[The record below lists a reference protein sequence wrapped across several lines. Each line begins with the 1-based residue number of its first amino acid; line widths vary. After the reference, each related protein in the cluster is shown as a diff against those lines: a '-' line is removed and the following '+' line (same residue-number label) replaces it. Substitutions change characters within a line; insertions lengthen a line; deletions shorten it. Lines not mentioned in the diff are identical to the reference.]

1 MEGVKTDYP
10 DILEAIMRIVRKI
23 ILESRINVTTI
34 RKGITMDLAVLGEGQ
49 MTLRLRVVLLLDQ
62 MTISVV
68 FRLPRTITRIPMNLE
83 SYNAHI
89 VHRLLRNVMA
99 TLKRAILV
107 PMRRKMTMKT
117 CTMTVRVVCLIMLHL
132 RRLPLQNP
140 KKNAKA
146 CKASSRS

>member
-1 MEGVKTDYP
+1 MEGVKIECP

-23 ILESRINVTTI
+23 ILESCINVTTI

-83 SYNAHI
+83 
-89 VHRLLRNVMA
+89 
-99 TLKRAILV
+99 
-107 PMRRKMTMKT
+107 
-117 CTMTVRVVCLIMLHL
+117 
-132 RRLPLQNP
+132 
-140 KKNAKA
+140 
-146 CKASSRS
+146 